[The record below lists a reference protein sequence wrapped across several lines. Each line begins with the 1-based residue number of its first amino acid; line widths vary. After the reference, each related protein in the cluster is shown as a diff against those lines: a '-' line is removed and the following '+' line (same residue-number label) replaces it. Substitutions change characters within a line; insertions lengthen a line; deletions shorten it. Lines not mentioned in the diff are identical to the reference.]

1 MDEKKLVPKRR
12 FKSFKNEWVE
22 RCLRDL
28 SEYFT
33 YGLNAESR
41 EYDGENKY
49 LRITDIDDATR
60 RVDKNDLTSPHI
72 DYEVSSDYILSEG
85 DILFAR
91 TGASVGKT
99 YRYDSI
105 DGKVY
110 YAGFLIK
117 TRIKNEHD
125 TEFVFQNTLTK
136 RYKSFVYITSQRSG
150 QPGINAQE
158 YSTFTI
164 FVPTIEEQQKTGQ
177 FFKILDERIA
187 NQERKIAKVK
197 ALKAAYLTEM
207 FPQEGETVPKRR
219 FKGFKEKWLKKEVG
233 KIFQITRGNVLS
245 TTKIK
250 KKKSKIACY
259 PVYSSQTQNNG
270 LLGYYSDFLFDTAI
284 TWTTDGANAGTVKYR
299 EGKFYSTNV
308 NGVLVSNDGY
318 TCKAIA
324 ELLNLEAWKHVS
336 KVGNPKLMSNVMS
349 NIEILIPEN
358 TEELDRLSIFFKNLD
373 NQIETEEKKLDK
385 LQKMKEAYLE
395 EMFV

>member
-22 RCLRDL
+22 MCLRDL
-28 SEYFT
+28 SESFT
-33 YGLNAESR
+33 YGLNAESK

-60 RVDKNDLTSPHI
+60 RFDKNDLTSPHI

-164 FVPTIEEQQKTGQ
+164 FVPTIEEQQKTGE
-177 FFKILDERIA
+177 FFKVLDERIA

-197 ALKAAYLTEM
+197 DLKLAYLTEM
-207 FPQEGETVPKRR
+207 FPQEGETVTKRR
-219 FKGFKEKWLKKEVG
+219 FKGCEGKWREVDIGRIGNTFSGLSGKTKKDFGHGTAEFVTYINVFNNTMSDINNTEKVVYDDKETQLKYGDILFTTSSETPDEVG
-233 KIFQITRGNVLS
+233 MSSVWLDKRPNVYLNS
-245 TTKIK
+245 FCFGFRTNIN
-250 KKKSKIACY
+250 IDY
-259 PVYSSQTQNNG
+259 YFVGY
-270 LLGYYSDFLFDTAI
+270 LLR
-284 TWTTDGANAGTVKYR
+284 ANEFRRK
-299 EGKFYSTNV
+299 
-308 NGVLVSNDGY
+308 
-318 TCKAIA
+318 
-324 ELLNLEAWKHVS
+324 
-336 KVGNPKLMSNVMS
+336 
-349 NIEILIPEN
+349 IEILAQGISRYN
-358 TEELDRLSIFFKNLD
+358 ISKSKVMELKVNLPTIREQQKIGEFFKNFD
-373 NQIETEEKKLDK
+373 NQIETEE
-385 LQKMKEAYLE
+385 
-395 EMFV
+395 